1 MISEEQYIK
10 DRIDSQV
17 EWYDRKADI
26 NKILNMWTKT
36 LIILFSAFISVFSG
50 FGFRGHI
57 TEKNILLGVLGA
69 SIAVLSGL
77 SHLLKFQEKWAQ
89 YRATSES
96 LMQEK
101 MLFSTNSGP
110 YDTQK
115 DIFKLLVPRIEGIL
129 GKENTSWSKY
139 INKEEGK

>member
-1 MISEEQYIK
+1 MITEEQYIN
-10 DRIDSQV
+10 DRIDSQIK
-17 EWYDRKADI
+17 WYDRKADT
-26 NKILNMWTKT
+26 NKKLNVWIKS

-50 FGFRGHI
+50 FGFGGH
-57 TEKNILLGVLGA
+57 TTGKNIILGVLGA

-89 YRATSES
+89 YRASSEA

-110 YDTQK
+110 YDNQK
-115 DIFKLLVPRIEGIL
+115 DHFKILVPRVEGIL
-129 GKENTSWSKY
+129 NKENASWGKY
-139 INKEEGK
+139 INKEEEK